1 VQYTKTKLVR
11 GAILAL
17 GTKLSILCQ
26 EERRLDKEVVRG
38 WQVERERKYLVFI
51 LGSASARHLDRRP
64 RPDACALHSISCPPR
79 GAMSPE
85 RPEEKGRGAYDS
97 KEPATTLYGCPIC
110 TGRTHRYDAA
120 EGGEERCNTRSF

>member
-38 WQVERERKYLVFI
+38 WQVERERKYLVLI
-51 LGSASARHLDRRP
+51 MGSASARRLDGRP
-64 RPDACALHSISCPPR
+64 CPDTHALH
-79 GAMSPE
+79 
-85 RPEEKGRGAYDS
+85 
-97 KEPATTLYGCPIC
+97 
-110 TGRTHRYDAA
+110 
-120 EGGEERCNTRSF
+120 